1 MFQVND
7 SVLYGAQG
15 VCTVVEIVEKE
26 FGGVS
31 AEYYV
36 LCPVFDGKDTRV
48 FVPVHNKAL
57 TAKMRRVLSKKEVL
71 EIVGQMADMEPDW
84 IDDENERKARYKE
97 ILARGDCR
105 SLIRLIKALYLH
117 GQKLEA
123 EGKKLHIADS
133 HFLKDAEKA
142 LYDEFAHV
150 LELQRGEVL
159 SFIVS
164 RIEKG
169 GAK

>member
-1 MFQVND
+1 
-7 SVLYGAQG
+7 
-15 VCTVVEIVEKE
+15 
-26 FGGVS
+26 
-31 AEYYV
+31 
-36 LCPVFDGKDTRV
+36 
-48 FVPVHNKAL
+48 
-57 TAKMRRVLSKKEVL
+57 
-71 EIVGQMADMEPDW
+71 MADMEPYW
-84 IDDENERKARYKE
+84 IGDENERKVRYKE
-97 ILARGDCR
+97 ILARGDR

-159 SFIVS
+159 PFIVS
-164 RIEKG
+164 RIEKSG
-169 GAK
+169 VK